1 MDDKS
6 KTGDSNRTRWHI
18 LGERK
23 RNSDHPDW
31 FTSDTNRI
39 ERKPPKTEKK
49 TPTSDVK
56 DEFHEEVNGRRIDP
70 WIDRPLEGLRVVRPC
85 VGLSGTSHVIKTPS
99 FEWRRPFN
107 TAAAAK
113 KGNKSKS
120 KSKRVA
126 AKKIPRKPSW
136 KLVHNCKNPR

>member
-1 MDDKS
+1 M
-6 KTGDSNRTRWHI
+6 
-18 LGERK
+18 
-23 RNSDHPDW
+23 
-31 FTSDTNRI
+31 
-39 ERKPPKTEKK
+39 
-49 TPTSDVK
+49 K

-70 WIDRPLEGLRVVRPC
+70 WIGRPLEGLRVVRPC

-113 KGNKSKS
+113 KGDKSKS

-126 AKKIPRKPSW
+126 AKKYLENLHGNWYTTVKTRDNVLNNKYNQIQKKTKANRRIQLSTNTKKSG
-136 KLVHNCKNPR
+136 LS